1 MQEGPVGG
9 ADQLSG
15 GDSFR
20 PSHVNW
26 LGMAAFSANPGLDN
40 LICAAGGVFFAP
52 TPPLQATTV
61 TSKARASLRTTGS
74 F

>member
-1 MQEGPVGG
+1 MSAIDCVPLGG

-26 LGMAAFSANPGLDN
+26 LGMAAFSLEVSEVAQFQN
-40 LICAAGGVFFAP
+40 LNTPEDWAAHAG
-52 TPPLQATTV
+52 
-61 TSKARASLRTTGS
+61 K
-74 F
+74 